1 MATCR
6 GRRMDQAFTDPRLCT
21 AIVDRLILNRTIS
34 ESCTASCRLA
44 RTRATAEVA
53 AI

>member
-21 AIVDRLILNRTIS
+21 AIVDRLIFNRTFS
-34 ESCTASCRLA
+34 ESCTDSCRLA
-44 RTRATAEVA
+44 RTRAMPEAA